1 MRLRSVALLAIG
13 GGVLALAGVAPALAD
28 TYTYDALG
36 RLVTVQTDNGSTITY
51 TYDAADNRTA
61 MNVTGSGS

>member
-28 TYTYDALG
+28 TYTYDA
-36 RLVTVQTDNGSTITY
+36 
-51 TYDAADNRTA
+51 ADNRTA